1 MKKWY
6 RDLIQECKALGASEV
21 GVEHIRRHPRLFGR
35 FGERRFSVVVSGTP
49 SSPVAFENVVKD
61 VLRFKSQ

>member
-6 RDLIQECKALGASEV
+6 RDLIQECKALGADEV
-21 GVEHIRRHPRLFGR
+21 SVQHVRKHPRLLGK
-35 FGERRFSVVVSGTP
+35 FGERRFNVVIAGTP
-49 SSPVAFENVVKD
+49 SSPVAFNNIVKD